1 MIENLKYSLSKRFP
15 SLQTWKHRM
24 EVYGKQKVFCI
35 GFGKTGTTS
44 LTKAFSDLGYRVG
57 QQRKVVIFMREY
69 GKRDFRPII
78 QFCKTAQ
85 VFQDNPFGLPYT
97 FQALD
102 SAFPGSK
109 FILTVRDSA
118 DQWYQSFINHH
129 TKAFGKN
136 GRLPTRELYEQINK
150 IPGLNRWE
158 YEKIK
163 FNTPDDDIFDEEA
176 LKSIYLKHI
185 ETVRDYFRYRKD
197 DLLEINL
204 ADENSCQ
211 KFCDF
216 LGKEPLYDR
225 FPHLNKGSDL
235 FSRRP

>member
-1 MIENLKYSLSKRFP
+1 MAMIEYLKYGITKRFP
-15 SLQTWKHRM
+15 SLQTLKHQL
-24 EVYGKQKVFCI
+24 EVYGKQKFFCI

-44 LTKAFSDLGYRVG
+44 LTKAFRDLGYRVG
-57 QQRKVVIFMREY
+57 QQRKVIIFMREY
-69 GKRDFRPII
+69 AKRDFDPII

-102 SAFPGSK
+102 SAYPGSK

-118 DQWYQSFINHH
+118 DQWYQSLINHH
-129 TKAFGKN
+129 TRAFGKN
-136 GRLPTRELYEQINK
+136 GQLPARELYERINK
-150 IPGLNRWE
+150 IPGLNRWD

-163 FNTPDDDIFDEEA
+163 FNTPEKDIFDEEA

-185 ETVRDYFRYRKD
+185 ETVHDYFRYRKN
-197 DLLEINL
+197 DLLVINL
-204 ADENSCQ
+204 SEANSYQ

-216 LGKEPLYDR
+216 LGEKPVYDK
-225 FPHLNKGSDL
+225 FPHLNRGTNL
-235 FSRRP
+235 